1 MAFNILPYFIC
12 YFKYVGRF
20 VNKFNIMK
28 QVLLPLKSVKTYETM
43 HSMSAEI
50 FEMQF
55 LSLAVPTLVCLC
67 VYLMY
72 LHSIVVHIYVLI
84 LTRPDRKNRRVRP
97 SGICQRSA
105 SSFSFKEGK
114 NVICINCR
122 QHTNAVHM
130 PSTCSPHTL
139 SLVYSTHC
147 SCYSP
152 HLNSGSRRPHL
163 YPSTVA
169 FILFCI

>member
-1 MAFNILPYFIC
+1 MCVSYVFAFI
-12 YFKYVGRF
+12 
-20 VNKFNIMK
+20 
-28 QVLLPLKSVKTYETM
+28 S
-43 HSMSAEI
+43 SA
-50 FEMQF
+50 
-55 LSLAVPTLVCLC
+55 
-67 VYLMY
+67 YMY
-72 LHSIVVHIYVLI
+72 MYVLI

-152 HLNSGSRRPHL
+152 HLNSGSTFTPPQS
-163 YPSTVA
+163 PSFCFAYKRVA
-169 FILFCI
+169 RTCRTSLLLGDSQVTSAF